1 VTIRRSLAADEPALR
16 VLDRA
21 TWTSESSPAPT
32 PPAARRFF
40 GTECAPRDVLVA
52 LDGEEIVGYVRI
64 APPTPLQSNRH
75 VLEIRGLSV
84 DPGRRRQGIG
94 RALLDAAAQEAAGR
108 GVRRLTL
115 HVLGHNEGAQAVYAR
130 CGFGVEGVL
139 REEFELDGRYVDDV
153 LMARVIG
160 PADAARPRPV
170 S

>member
-1 VTIRRSLAADEPALR
+1 MKIRQATAADEPALR

-32 PPAARRFF
+32 PPPERSFF
-40 GTECAPRDVLVA
+40 GSECAPRDVLVA
-52 LDGEEIVGYVRI
+52 VADGEIVGYVRI

-94 RALLDAAAQEAAGR
+94 RALLDAAAEEAAGR

-115 HVLGHNEGAQAVYAR
+115 HVLGHNAGAQAAYAR
-130 CGFGVEGVL
+130 CGFSIEGVL
-139 REEFELDGRYVDDV
+139 REEFALDGRYIDDV
-153 LMARVIG
+153 LMARLI
-160 PADAARPRPV
+160 RPSDSAHSRPI

>member
-1 VTIRRSLAADEPALR
+1 MKIRQAAAVDEPALR

-32 PPAARRFF
+32 PPPERSFF
-40 GTECAPRDVLVA
+40 GPECAPRDVLVA
-52 LDGEEIVGYVRI
+52 LDHGQIVGYIRI
-64 APPTPLQSNRH
+64 APPTPLASNCH

-94 RALLDAAAQEAAGR
+94 RTLLDAAAEEAAGR

-115 HVLGHNEGAQAVYAR
+115 HVLSHNAAAQAVYAR
-130 CGFGVEGVL
+130 CGFSVEGVL
-139 REEFELDGRYVDDV
+139 REEFKLDGRYVDDV
-153 LMARVIG
+153 LMARAIV
-160 PADAARPRPV
+160 PSDSVRARAI

>member
-1 VTIRRSLAADEPALR
+1 VKIRQATAADEPALR

-32 PPAARRFF
+32 PPPERSFF
-40 GTECAPRDVLVA
+40 GSECAPRDVLVA
-52 LDGEEIVGYVRI
+52 VDHGEIVGYVRI

-94 RALLDAAAQEAAGR
+94 QALLDVAAEEAAGR

-115 HVLGHNEGAQAVYAR
+115 HVLGHNTAAQAVYAR
-130 CGFGVEGVL
+130 CGFTVEGVL
-139 REEFELDGRYVDDV
+139 RGEFELNGRYIDDV

-160 PADAARPRPV
+160 PADAAHSRQI